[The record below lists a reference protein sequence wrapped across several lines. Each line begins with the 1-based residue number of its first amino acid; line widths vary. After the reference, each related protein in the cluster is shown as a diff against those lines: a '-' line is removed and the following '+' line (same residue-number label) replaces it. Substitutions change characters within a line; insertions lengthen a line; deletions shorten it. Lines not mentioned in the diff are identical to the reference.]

1 MGRHVTVHT
10 LETQPTPLT
19 HRFGPGGQSLG
30 IGSFLRFW
38 EGERNMVK
46 RIHPVVVAGL
56 FGAASLTLPGQASAA
71 SISESLD
78 QALGS
83 PALGFAVGMGVGVL
97 LTAGVTTAV
106 RLARRPR
113 PKHAP
118 RHLRSADARPVV
130 AKPAE
135 KVDKAPSHAA
145 TNYED
150 IAENYVGRASF
161 KERMA
166 RRAEGVA
173 ATLRERMGSNMMD
186 GVPVIERADGSVGDV
201 GTSWWRRAVGESSL
215 SLDAGFAT
223 DPTAPA
229 IPSDFSTSD
238 RDRLVASADRH
249 GAGIARRVALVDEGA
264 YPEHRTLDDISEID
278 EWERALRSLDEKIAS
293 VAPAQDPIEFIDVV
307 GGIES
312 LDEPDNLEPDTAF
325 IPFKTPG
332 GHPEVVD
339 TESYVDYLIEDE
351 FSKNSSNAVRRSSRR
366 FLRLL
371 EGGTQPTS
379 RHLAD
384 TSPSRRPYAGK
395 HFSVPQAAE
404 A

>member
-1 MGRHVTVHT
+1 MRGR
-10 LETQPTPLT
+10 
-19 HRFGPGGQSLG
+19 
-30 IGSFLRFW
+30 
-38 EGERNMVK
+38 RN
-46 RIHPVVVAGL
+46 PAVVAGL
-56 FGAASLTLPGQASAA
+56 LGAATLAAPQTAHALSLPVPLTETIDGIFGSPTIALAAGFAGGVVLTGAVALTASAISRHRRNVAERQELEAEERAA
-71 SISESLD
+71 SE
-78 QALGS
+78 
-83 PALGFAVGMGVGVL
+83 
-97 LTAGVTTAV
+97 
-106 RLARRPR
+106 RRPR
-113 PKHAP
+113 HMRVEAP
-118 RHLRSADARPVV
+118 VTEPEQSAAEPRPSHH
-130 AKPAE
+130 
-135 KVDKAPSHAA
+135 PSHAA
-145 TNYED
+145 SNYEQ
-150 IAENYVGRASF
+150 IAENYVSKATFRA
-161 KERMA
+161 RMA

-173 ATLRERMGSNMMD
+173 ATLRERMGASMME
-186 GVPVIERADGSVGDV
+186 GVPIIERADGSVGDV
-201 GTSWWRRAVGESSL
+201 GTSWWRRAVGESAL

-249 GAGIARRVALVDEGA
+249 GASIARRVALVDEGA
-264 YPEHRTLDDISEID
+264 YPERRTLDDISESD